1 MKIIKLTAS
10 NIKKLKQV
18 DIEPDQNLVLVTGK
32 NRNGKTSLLDCIL
45 YALGGKSAIP
55 DKPIRDGEK
64 FGFVDL
70 DLGDY
75 KVHRKFTE
83 NGTYLEVKNKE
94 GLSFN
99 KKQSILNNMIN
110 SLYFDPLEFMNKQAK
125 EQKEI
130 VLKALGV
137 DLSKERKEYQ
147 EVYDDRK
154 LIGRER
160 RKLKAQLDSMEKP
173 SDKNMYGKKVSVSG
187 LVQQH
192 NKVKEQI
199 DSIVQD
205 QRDIKNYKDDIGS
218 LNREIEELKS
228 KIKSKQKLASDYKE
242 NIEHLKEK
250 NKGVDKDKLLKQSKE
265 IEDKI
270 NNAEETNNK
279 IEKAHKFVNIE
290 KEHKDKKEEYE
301 NKTVKLEKIVNQ
313 KSVKL
318 SNANLPEALDVSQE
332 GLTYDEVPLEQISG
346 AEKLMVSLE
355 IAMMLSGEL
364 QVIRITDGSLLDADS
379 LKTVKQMAEEKD
391 FQVWLEYVKNEDD
404 GIGIYLENG
413 EVKSK
418 KDEN

>member
-99 KKQSILNNMIN
+99 KKQSILNDMVN
-110 SLYFDPLEFMNKQAK
+110 SLYFDPLGFMNKQGK

-137 DLSKERKEYQ
+137 DLSEERQEYQ
-147 EVYDDRK
+147 EAYDDRK
-154 LIGRER
+154 LVGRER

-187 LVQQH
+187 LIQQH
-192 NKVKEQI
+192 NKVKKQI
-199 DSIVQD
+199 NSISQD
-205 QRDIKNYKDDIGS
+205 QRDIKNYKDDIET
-218 LNREIEELKS
+218 LNREIKDLKK
-228 KIKSKQKLASDYKE
+228 KIKNKQKLASDYKE
-242 NIEHLKEK
+242 SIKHIKEK
-250 NKGVDKDKLLKQSKE
+250 NKDTDKDKLLEKAKE
-265 IEDKI
+265 VEDKI

-279 IEKAHKFVNIE
+279 IEEAHKFANIE

-301 NKTVKLEKIVNQ
+301 NRTLELEEIEVK
-313 KSVKL
+313 KSEKL
-318 SNANLPEALDVSQE
+318 SNANLPEALNVSQD
-332 GLTYDEVPLEQISG
+332 GLTYNDVPLEQISG

-364 QVIRITDGSLLDADS
+364 QVIRITDGSLLDSDS
-379 LKTVKQMAEEKD
+379 LKSVEQMAKEKD

-413 EVKSK
+413 EVKTK
-418 KDEN
+418 NDEN

>member
-318 SNANLPEALDVSQE
+318 SNANLPEALDVSQN
-332 GLTYDEVPLEQISG
+332 GLTYNEVPLEQISG